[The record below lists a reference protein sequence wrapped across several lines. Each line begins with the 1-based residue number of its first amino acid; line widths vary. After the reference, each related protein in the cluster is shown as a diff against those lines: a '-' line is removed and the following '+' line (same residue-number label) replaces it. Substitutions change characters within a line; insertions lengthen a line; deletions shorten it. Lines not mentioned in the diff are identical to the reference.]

1 MHCGTAPDAKLS
13 YTLSMQLE
21 YMKLTL
27 AAGWMSAV
35 CVAGLAAGLNSLA
48 NWTVLAGVAVLPSL
62 AMMRHWNH
70 PGQTL
75 SESIQ
80 EARR

>member
-1 MHCGTAPDAKLS
+1 MHCGTAPDAKRS

-21 YMKLTL
+21 YVKLVL
-27 AAGWMSAV
+27 AASWMSVV
-35 CVAGLAAGLNSLA
+35 CVAGLAAGLHSPA
-48 NWTVLAGVAVLPSL
+48 NWTVLAGVAMLPSIVL
-62 AMMRHWNH
+62 MRHWNH

-80 EARR
+80 EARQ